1 MIACRRIVAT
11 SALVTALLCAMAIEA
26 LAQRCQPRRALPRIV
41 LTTLGACEFD
51 PETLHFA
58 GDAEQQAKCLMRS
71 ATEKRNLGARL
82 EALPPPLA
90 TRLGQQSALPDREA
104 LAAHLAELGLAWDY
118 APFLWQPLSRA
129 RDNDPEA
136 PQARYFVIHDT
147 SGPNFGRR
155 PFPVDL
161 DEHRGI
167 NNLGRH
173 RCSDGWEPAHVIINR
188 AGAMLLGHELNEP
201 WRATRF
207 ERATRFGTDLKGLFL
222 HIELVQPRRSQP
234 GRGRR
239 NDAIAP
245 TPGFSEIQYDRL
257 ALVYTIASVR
267 AGRWLIPAFH
277 IAIDSGIRG
286 GHDDPQNFE
295 IADFA
300 ASIERLGKRLA
311 RPTEPVI
318 AETQIAP
325 VVETLVVAE
334 QPEPAADTP
343 AIEEAPEPALE
354 TAAIEPAPS
363 PPAEQPPAEEVVVAE
378 QRPEPAREPIVTEP
392 RVAEPPVAEPPAAEP
407 PAVQIQIAQNTQAQV
422 AQQQVEPAAGPP
434 PTGRTG
440 HGDNHRLAPV
450 SSFKFVP
457 EMFLLFPLGCAIL
470 ATRGR
475 DKHGPAGRD
484 GRV

>member
-1 MIACRRIVAT
+1 
-11 SALVTALLCAMAIEA
+11 MAIDA

-51 PETLHFA
+51 PETLNFA
-58 GDAEQQAKCLMRS
+58 GDGPQQAKCLMRS
-71 ATEKRNLGARL
+71 ATARRNLGARL
-82 EALPPPLA
+82 ESLPPGLA
-90 TRLGQQSALPDREA
+90 DRVGQQSALPDREA
-104 LAAHLAELGLAWDY
+104 LAAHLAELGLTWDY

-129 RDNDPEA
+129 RGNDPDA

-155 PFPVDL
+155 PFPVNI

-173 RCSDGWEPAHVIINR
+173 RCSDGWESAHVIINR
-188 AGAMLLGHELNEP
+188 AGAMLLGHEFSEP

-207 ERATRFGTDLKGLFL
+207 ERATRFGNDLKGLFL
-222 HIELVQPRRSQP
+222 HVELVQPRRSQP
-234 GRGRR
+234 GHGRR
-239 NDAIAP
+239 NDALAP

-300 ASIERLGKRLA
+300 ASIARLAKRLE
-311 RPTEPVI
+311 RPTEAAVAAARIEP
-318 AETQIAP
+318 ASTP
-325 VVETLVVAE
+325 VVVER
-334 QPEPAADTP
+334 PAAAPLPVED
-343 AIEEAPEPALE
+343 APEPTIETSAVEPTLAL
-354 TAAIEPAPS
+354 
-363 PPAEQPPAEEVVVAE
+363 PAEAPPAEEMVVAE
-378 QRPEPAREPIVTEP
+378 LPPEP
-392 RVAEPPVAEPPAAEP
+392 VAEPPVIP
-407 PAVQIQIAQNTQAQV
+407 TQV
-422 AQQQVEPAAGPP
+422 AQSQDHVAQQHAEPAAAPP
-434 PTGRTG
+434 IAGRTG
-440 HGDNHRLAPV
+440 DGDSQRASVVASL
-450 SSFKFVP
+450 KFVP